1 MRAVALALT
10 LSLVSTGCFPENPRA
25 RTFAKLGEGVTLG
38 AGIVLEGLINSGADC
53 DLSMPGMPD
62 SGCHTNASVLG
73 NIGVVLILAGL
84 IGFVATISTTP
95 DEKPEML
102 EIKEIKAPKAP
113 GVGSGSAPA
122 PAPMPAAAPTPTPAP
137 MPAAGSAS

>member
-38 AGIVLEGLINSGADC
+38 AGIVMEGLINSGADC

-95 DEKPEML
+95 DEKPEMQ
-102 EIKEIKAPKAP
+102 EIKEIKAPPKAP
-113 GVGSGSAPA
+113 GVGSGSAAA
-122 PAPMPAAAPTPTPAP
+122 PAPMPAAAPTPAP

>member
-10 LSLVSTGCFPENPRA
+10 LSLISTGCFPENPRA

-95 DEKPEML
+95 DEKPEMQ
-102 EIKEIKAPKAP
+102 EIKEIKAPPKAP
-113 GVGSGSAPA
+113 GVGSGSAAA
-122 PAPMPAAAPTPTPAP
+122 PAPMPAATPAPAP
-137 MPAAGSAS
+137 MPAAGSAT